1 MLYQDRLGT
10 YPDTQETLE
19 GNVLCL
25 LLQVPASGAPGRVLH
40 GRCADARRSALGAPA
55 AAGAAAVA
63 DQRGAT
69 EALVDVS
76 RCEKRSFYLKEFP
89 GENITMMN
97 CQDRLG
103 THTGWNQRR

>member
-1 MLYQDRLGT
+1 MF
-10 YPDTQETLE
+10 
-19 GNVLCL
+19 L

-76 RCEKRSFYLKEFP
+76 RCEKTVFLS
-89 GENITMMN
+89 
-97 CQDRLG
+97 
-103 THTGWNQRR
+103 QRIS